1 MLDRIVLAFASMC
14 LCVASTFWPDYA
26 QAENK
31 KYGLGTLSS
40 TSSIKLIRPG
50 GDDGRSSLFRKPGTL
65 ASLRRSSTPHIAP
78 VRPSSGASSSDF
90 NWFWTEA
97 MPTAASDRDGLAPGL
112 VRYIDDRR
120 ARGLPVW
127 GNARA
132 GNGIYKRFREAID
145 KAAHETGL
153 SWAVITSV
161 ITIESAGVATAT
173 SPKGAMGL
181 MQLMPATAARFGVEK
196 AYDPFENISGG
207 ARYFAEL
214 LKLHNGDFVLALASY
229 NAGEGAV
236 DKYQGVPPYNETRD
250 YVAKFFSIYAATK
263 TFCADEQVDPAVSC
277 EWRA

>member
-1 MLDRIVLAFASMC
+1 MLDRTGLAVAAIGLCAAS
-14 LCVASTFWPDYA
+14 LFWSSNADA
-26 QAENK
+26 DSK

-50 GDDGRSSLFRKPGTL
+50 GDDGRSSLFRRPGTL
-65 ASLRRSSTPHIAP
+65 ASLHQPSATRIAP
-78 VRPSSGASSSDF
+78 VRPSSGSSNSNF
-90 NWFWTEA
+90 SWFWTEA

-145 KAAHETGL
+145 DAAEETGL

-214 LKLHNGDFVLALASY
+214 LELHRGDFVLALASY
-229 NAGEGAV
+229 NAGEARSTSIRV
-236 DKYQGVPPYNETRD
+236 SLLITRR
-250 YVAKFFSIYAATK
+250 ATMSPSSSRSTPRQSLSASTSK
-263 TFCADEQVDPAVSC
+263 
-277 EWRA
+277 